1 MNDNNFLTAP
11 NWPQPLGM
19 PPWIAQA
26 HPVSERFFSPDRPFF
41 RWPTSAHRPN
51 GRFGHETRYA
61 ARWNELISP
70 DPCPYIEAIV
80 PNCVLGNS
88 SPPYTAP
95 IAVYV
100 AQRHQMAPAV
110 HARNRAQMRPPGEI
124 ARMAH
129 PTQPMA
135 TDRVRGRSRTRIS
148 PHPSYS
154 GYIGGSTE
162 FHGLQEAKIGH
173 FGGFRRSGNRF
184 EMR

>member
-1 MNDNNFLTAP
+1 MVCH
-11 NWPQPLGM
+11 LGS
-19 PPWIAQA
+19 PRRIASRLVFVRQI
-26 HPVSERFFSPDRPFF
+26 
-41 RWPTSAHRPN
+41 
-51 GRFGHETRYA
+51 GRFPLTHIGPSRKWPIW
-61 ARWNELISP
+61 ARNPLHSAIELISA
-70 DPCPYIEAIV
+70 DPCPYFEAIV
-80 PNCVLGNS
+80 PNGVLVNS

-95 IAVYV
+95 IAVHV
-100 AQRHQMAPAV
+100 AQRHQMAAAV
-110 HARNRAQMRPPGEI
+110 HGRNPAQMRPSGEI

-129 PTQPMA
+129 PTQPVA

>member
-1 MNDNNFLTAP
+1 
-11 NWPQPLGM
+11 M
-19 PPWIAQA
+19 PTRIAQRRDFFQ
-26 HPVSERFFSPDRPFF
+26 PIGRFSVDP
-41 RWPTSAHRPN
+41 HRPIVEMADL
-51 GRFGHETRYA
+51 GCA
-61 ARWNELISP
+61 APENELLAP
-70 DPCPYIEAIV
+70 VPCPYFDAIV
-80 PNCVLGNS
+80 PSDVLANS
-88 SPPYTAP
+88 PPPYTAP

-100 AQRHQMAPAV
+100 AQRTPMAAAV
-110 HARNRAQMRPPGEI
+110 HRRNRAQMRPSGEI

-154 GYIGGSTE
+154 GYIGSSTE
-162 FHGLQEAKIGH
+162 FYGLQEAKIGH

>member
-1 MNDNNFLTAP
+1 MAD
-11 NWPQPLGM
+11 LGTK
-19 PPWIAQA
+19 PAAQ
-26 HPVSERFFSPDRPFF
+26 RDRMSWY
-41 RWPTSAHRPN
+41 RR
-51 GRFGHETRYA
+51 
-61 ARWNELISP
+61 ARARISTI
-70 DPCPYIEAIV
+70 DFEAIV
-80 PNCVLGNS
+80 PNGVLGNS

-100 AQRHQMAPAV
+100 AQRHQMAAAV
-110 HARNRAQMRPPGEI
+110 HGRNRAQMRPSGEI

-184 EMR
+184 EMRWICGMGMYPVYIRPEASAGLFAVTSKIR

>member
-1 MNDNNFLTAP
+1 MRLPIVPKEEVA
-11 NWPQPLGM
+11 
-19 PPWIAQA
+19 
-26 HPVSERFFSPDRPFF
+26 VSETKIGFCLAVVAGTPEAALAVQCRAVSDRFFPASCLRCHLL
-41 RWPTSAHRPN
+41 S
-51 GRFGHETRYA
+51 RF
-61 ARWNELISP
+61 LIRCSVVQSHHLLLLRHFAT
-70 DPCPYIEAIV
+70 CRVGCA
-80 PNCVLGNS
+80 
-88 SPPYTAP
+88 PYTAP

-100 AQRHQMAPAV
+100 AQRHQMAAAV
-110 HARNRAQMRPPGEI
+110 HGRNRAQMRPSGEI

>member
-1 MNDNNFLTAP
+1 MEP
-11 NWPQPLGM
+11 
-19 PPWIAQA
+19 
-26 HPVSERFFSPDRPFF
+26 
-41 RWPTSAHRPN
+41 SA
-51 GRFGHETRYA
+51 
-61 ARWNELISP
+61 
-70 DPCPYIEAIV
+70 AIV
-80 PNCVLGNS
+80 PSGVLANS
-88 SPPYTAP
+88 PPPYTAP

-100 AQRHQMAPAV
+100 AQRHQMAAAV
-110 HARNRAQMRPPGEI
+110 HGRNRAQMRPSGEI

-148 PHPSYS
+148 PYPSYS